1 MTAADKQLINLTNE
15 TTSLTSP
22 KGMVDFAGTLKA
34 VIVEQ
39 GLYTN
44 IKGKNYVHVEAWQ
57 FAGAAMGVIAIVKS
71 TERIQTNTPEI
82 NYRAEVE
89 LRRLENDQLVGS
101 GIAFCSNKEYS
112 KKQFDEYAI
121 ASMAQTRATSK
132 AYRIAFG
139 WLMKMAGYE
148 ATPHEEMDGIDAK
161 PEPEPTSRN
170 VVAENAKYMNT
181 KAADVAEYLQED
193 PKGTGQTRRV
203 LGTPPAAKKPTADE
217 LKAPSE
223 EQFAEISR
231 LAKKKGL
238 SDGDIANRLMLIDT
252 SKMANDT
259 IAKLKKEVGE

>member
-1 MTAADKQLINLTNE
+1 MSAADKQLITLSDQ

-22 KGMVDFAGTLKA
+22 KGMVDFAGILKA

-71 TERIQTNTPEI
+71 TERIPTTIAKEY

-101 GIAFCSNKEYS
+101 GIAFCSNAEYS
-112 KKQFDEYAI
+112 KKSFDEYAV

-148 ATPHEEMDGIDAK
+148 ATPHEEMDGIDTK
-161 PEPEPTSRN
+161 PKDSVDN
-170 VVAENAKYMNT
+170 
-181 KAADVAEYLQED
+181 KAVFEAN
-193 PKGTGQTRRV
+193 
-203 LGTPPAAKKPTADE
+203 KPTPKTAESMDNA
-217 LKAPSE
+217 APTDA
-223 EQFAEISR
+223 QFEEISK
-231 LAKKKGL
+231 LAKRVGY
-238 SDGDIANRLMLIDT
+238 SGADIANKLMLIDT
-252 SKMANDT
+252 RAMADKT
-259 IAKLKKEVGE
+259 IAKLKAGL

>member
-22 KGMVDFAGTLKA
+22 KGMVDFASTLKA

-57 FAGAAMGVIAIVKS
+57 FAGAAMGVIAIVRS
-71 TERIQTNTPEI
+71 TERVITNNTAEI

-89 LRRLENDQLVGS
+89 LRRIENDQLVGS

-139 WLMKMAGYE
+139 WLMKLASFE
-148 ATPHEEMDGIDAK
+148 TTPHEEMDGIYDQ
-161 PEPEPTSRN
+161 PEKVEQPTSRN
-170 VVAENAKYMNT
+170 VVAENAKYMNM
-181 KAADVAEYLQED
+181 KPSD
-193 PKGTGQTRRV
+193 
-203 LGTPPAAKKPTADE
+203 AAKEFPDLEREYAENEPTPE
-217 LKAPSE
+217 PPTKLQIQRIKSMM
-223 EQFAEISR
+223 
-231 LAKKKGL
+231 KGL
-238 SDGDIANRLMLIDT
+238 GYSEAKITEGLMKIETAEDADRALA
-252 SKMANDT
+252 S
-259 IAKLKKEVGE
+259 LKKRGGE